1 MLLVDD
7 RLDYIYNYYMG
18 LLDTS
23 HSVGLSHAYGED
35 KGEHSSMRS
44 WTHTNGPPR
53 QENDR
58 STFIGEKL

>member
-7 RLDYIYNYYMG
+7 RLDYYMG

-44 WTHTNGPPR
+44 WTHTNDPPR